1 MFKAKINVDV
11 LKECIDAI
19 GAIYDRAVLNISAG
33 GWGIRV
39 VDPAN
44 VAMLSFELDHNAF
57 SDFQFEP
64 KELGEGKIKIGVDF
78 AALDRM
84 LGTDIIEKEAEVE
97 LELDEQAK
105 NLFVKVDI
113 FECCL
118 SLNDP
123 SLFIREPDLSK
134 LNFSARA
141 IVETDKLMRS
151 IHAAEK
157 IDDHVTFV
165 VEEKVLYMQ
174 AENENNTLRS
184 TLSKNVTK
192 DPGKLHST
200 HSLEYLSAMVKAIHT
215 ENVTIEFNNDYPL
228 SIDFGIADGQ
238 GKVKYLLAPR
248 ISEGMLNV
256 IRTKHD

>member
-19 GAIYDRAVLNISAG
+19 RAITDDVVLKISAG
-33 GWGIRV
+33 GWGINV

-44 VAMLSFELDHNAF
+44 VALVSFELDRNAF

-64 KELGEGKIKIGVDF
+64 KEPGEDKIKIGVDF
-78 AALDRM
+78 ATLDRM
-84 LGTDIIEKEAEVE
+84 LDIDIIEKEVE
-97 LELDEQAK
+97 LELDEQPEQK

-113 FECCL
+113 FEYTL

-123 SLFIREPDLSK
+123 SSFREPK
-134 LNFSARA
+134 LPEMNFSAHTIIEA
-141 IVETDKLMRS
+141 DKFIRS

-157 IDDHVTFV
+157 IDDDHVTFV
-165 VEEKVLYMQ
+165 VEEKVLYMKVKD
-174 AENENNTLRS
+174 ERNERNTLKS
-184 TLSKNVTK
+184 ALSENVTK

-200 HSLEYLSAMVKAIHT
+200 HSSEYLSAMAKAIRHT
-215 ENVTIEFNNDYPL
+215 ENVAFEFNNDYPL
-228 SIDFGIADGQ
+228 SIDFEMAEGQ

-248 ISEGMLNV
+248 IQPE
-256 IRTKHD
+256 